1 MQFQASIEIRAPAQ
15 CVFDVISTPERL
27 PQWNEAVVEA
37 HRAWPG
43 AIGPGSRAQ
52 MQGKLLGQVIAS
64 ETEVV
69 GYEPNQL
76 FATNAVRGPKLNT
89 TFRLAPLEP
98 AGTRLNVELRG
109 ELPGGSLA
117 NLVAEPMLRAQLTR
131 SLEQLRILC
140 ERDALTNQAAPKESE
155 SC

>member
-1 MQFQASIEIRAPAQ
+1 MQFQASIEIRAPAR
-15 CVFDVISTPERL
+15 CVFEVISTPERL
-27 PQWNEAVVEA
+27 PQWNEAVVDA
-37 HRAWPG
+37 HRVSPG
-43 AIGPGSRAQ
+43 AVGPGSRAQ
-52 MQGKLLGQVIAS
+52 MQGKVLGQLIAS

-69 GYEPNQL
+69 GFEPNQL
-76 FATNAVRGPKLNT
+76 FATNAVRGPRLNT

-98 AGTRLNVELRG
+98 AGTRLDVELRG

-140 ERDALTNQAAPKESE
+140 ERDALSNQAAPKESE

>member
-1 MQFQASIEIRAPAQ
+1 MQFQASIEIQAPAR
-15 CVFDVISTPERL
+15 CVFELISTPERL

-37 HRAWPG
+37 HRASPG

-52 MQGKLLGQVIAS
+52 MQGKVLGQLIAS

-69 GYEPNQL
+69 GYEPHQL

-140 ERDALTNQAAPKESE
+140 ERDALRNQAAPKESE